1 MLATYR
7 SDGPQM
13 ADEPPFPGSDTPAE
27 RARRG
32 LRRTAARAGSVA
44 RWAIAVVR
52 IARPVVRTAA
62 QALLALV
69 IVFEEWGWRPLAA
82 LLAQLAR
89 LKPLAA
95 LEARIVRLP
104 PYAALVVFAAPSI
117 LILPLKLVA
126 LWLIAAGHA
135 VSATLLFLGA
145 KVVGTALVARIFQ
158 LTQPAL
164 MQLGWFARAY
174 HTFMPWKES
183 LTAWVRSSAVWRYG
197 RLVKRNLKQ
206 QFHAAL
212 LRVRPQLAAA
222 LARIRSAVA
231 AWRAR

>member
-1 MLATYR
+1 
-7 SDGPQM
+7 
-13 ADEPPFPGSDTPAE
+13 
-27 RARRG
+27 
-32 LRRTAARAGSVA
+32 
-44 RWAIAVVR
+44 
-52 IARPVVRTAA
+52 VRTAA

-206 QFHAAL
+206 QLHAAL